1 MRWLTGCRGSRSSAE
16 ESLGI
21 TAALALADG
30 GADVSLLEA
39 RSRLGG
45 LARSFRRGELTID
58 NGQHVFVRCCTEYRR
73 LLERIG
79 ASDLVRLQ
87 PRLDLTVLRPFHDRA
102 FLRRDRMPAPLHLA
116 RSLARYRHLSVQERV
131 AAMRAAWAMR
141 HLDPLDPALDARVFD
156 DWLTDHG
163 QDRIAIDRLWNV
175 ISKAT
180 LNADPEDIS
189 LALAAMVFKAGLL
202 DAGDAADI
210 GFADVPLGTLHDSV
224 ASRALAA
231 AGVRVRRNAKVIGI
245 DPVAGPRPSIRLGL
259 HGHDPA
265 EEYVAVVL
273 AVPHQVV
280 TSLVPGLSTWSG
292 LRPSPII
299 NVHLIYDHPVTDLTF
314 AAAVDSPVQW
324 VFDRTR
330 QAGLRTGQYLAI
342 SVSAAGSEIG
352 VKTDVLVPRYVL
364 ALAELFPSAGQ
375 AEVRDAF
382 VTREPAAT
390 FLPAPGTGAMRP
402 GCRTGI
408 SGLFLAGAWTAT
420 GWPATMESAARSGRV
435 AAAAVLEDHDR
446 SGDVEVVA
454 LQDG

>member
-1 MRWLTGCRGSRSSAE
+1 MTERAPRVAVVGGGIA
-16 ESLGI
+16 GI

-30 GADVSLLEA
+30 GATVSLLES

-58 NGQHVFVRCCTEYRR
+58 NGQHVFVRCCTEYRG

-87 PRLDLTVLRPFHDRA
+87 PRLDLTVLRPGHVA
-102 FLRRDRMPAPLHLA
+102 GVLRRDRMPAPLHLA
-116 RSLARYRHLSVQERV
+116 RSLARYRHLSRRERV
-131 AAMRAAWAMR
+131 AAMQAAWAMR

-156 DWLTDHG
+156 DWLTEHG

-210 GFADVPLGTLHDSV
+210 GFADVPLGTLHDAA
-224 ASRALAA
+224 ASTALAA
-231 AGVRVRRNAKVIGI
+231 AGVQLRRNAKVTRVE
-245 DPVAGPRPSIRLGL
+245 PVGGPRPSVRLGL
-259 HGHDPA
+259 QAGDAA
-265 EEYVAVVL
+265 EDFVAVIL

-280 TSLVPGLSTWSG
+280 TTLVPELSTWSG

-299 NVHLIYDHPVTDLTF
+299 NVHVIYDRPVTDLPF

-324 VFDRTR
+324 VFDRTE
-330 QAGLRTGQYLAI
+330 QAGVQTGQYLAV
-342 SVSAAGSEIG
+342 SVSAAGSQIG
-352 VKTDVLVPRYVL
+352 VRTDVLVPRYVR
-364 ALAELFPSAGQ
+364 ALAELFPVARH
-375 AEVRDAF
+375 AEVLDAF
-382 VTREPAAT
+382 VTREPNAT

-402 GCRTGI
+402 GARTAI
-408 SGLFLAGAWTAT
+408 SGLFLAGAWTDT
-420 GWPATMESAARSGRV
+420 GWPATMEGAARSGRV
-435 AAAAVLEDHDR
+435 AAAAVLEDHER
-446 SGDVEVVA
+446 SGDVEVA
-454 LQDG
+454 AMQDG